1 MKEKYRGWICCLI
14 AIIILFSGMCMEQP
28 NADSLFACVE
38 RHAYDTVISSSAD
51 ALSFYELS
59 TTEFQGVR
67 TSSFLSAYVK
77 TSTSRTFLRLAL
89 LLYMAGF
96 FLFRLSN
103 LQAAI
108 EQGDTSET
116 FYFAVLLNYIQS
128 KDGKK

>member
-38 RHAYDTVISSSAD
+38 RHAYDSVISSSED

-89 LLYMAGF
+89 LLYMAGLF
-96 FLFRLSN
+96 WFRLSN
-103 LQAAI
+103 LQAAV
-108 EQGDTSET
+108 EQGETSET